1 MRSFVP
7 DIELRAPSRLEE
19 TLELLDNGWQPMA
32 GGTDMMVEL
41 EAGKLEVRRIAGL
54 WNVNELRGIRREG
67 GWLSVGAT
75 VTYTELRES
84 AEIGEHYA
92 LLAQAAACTGGI
104 ATQNRGTLG
113 GNIGNASP
121 AADSLP
127 VLLVY
132 DAELEIASR
141 RAVRRIPY
149 AKFHTG
155 YKRKNLAPGELITR
169 ILLPARQTGWQE
181 CFRKVGTRAAQAIS
195 KVAMAAAAR
204 VANGRIDDI
213 RIAYASVA
221 PVPLR
226 CHQTELALRGARL
239 AELPELPDE
248 TTPIDDIRST
258 ARYRRQ
264 VARNLL
270 VRFLAGLK

>member
-19 TLELLDNGWQPMA
+19 TLELLEDGWQPMA

-41 EAGKLEVRRIAGL
+41 EAGKLEARRIAGL
-54 WNVNELRGIRREG
+54 WNVRELRGIRREG
-67 GWLSVGAT
+67 AWVSIGST

-84 AEIGEHYA
+84 PEIGGHYP
-92 LLAQAAACTGGI
+92 LLAQAAACTGSI

-121 AADSLP
+121 AGDSLP

-132 DAELEIASR
+132 DAELEVTSR
-141 RAVRRIPY
+141 RAVRRVPY
-149 AKFHTG
+149 ANFHTG
-155 YKRKNLAPGELITR
+155 YRQKNLAAGELITR
-169 ILLPARQTGWQE
+169 ILLPARQAGWQE

-195 KVAMAAAAR
+195 KVTMAAAAR
-204 VANGRIDDI
+204 VADGRIEDI
-213 RIAYASVA
+213 RVAYGSVA
-221 PVPLR
+221 PAPLR
-226 CHQTELALRGARL
+226 CYQTELALRGARL
-239 AELPELPDE
+239 GQLPELPDE
-248 TTPIDDIRST
+248 TNPIDDIRST

-270 VRFLAGLK
+270 ARFLAGLK